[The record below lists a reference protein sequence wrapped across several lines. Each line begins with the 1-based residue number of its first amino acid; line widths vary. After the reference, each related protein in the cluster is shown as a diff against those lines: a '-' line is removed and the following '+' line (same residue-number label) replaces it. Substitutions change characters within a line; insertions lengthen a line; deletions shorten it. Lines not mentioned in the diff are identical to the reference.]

1 MIRYILLVAMAFSL
15 VMLSGCG
22 GKLTEAEA
30 KDTIDEVAKCIAD
43 GDLGKA
49 EAGLKK
55 LEKAKDSL
63 PEELQEKI
71 GDLRE
76 SFDVKKALEEA
87 AG

>member
-43 GDLGKA
+43 GDLSKA
-49 EAGLKK
+49 ETGLKK
-55 LEKAKDSL
+55 LENSKDSL
-63 PEELQEKI
+63 PEDLQEKI
-71 GDLRE
+71 ADLRE